1 MVARFADPGAYQ
13 ADQMNEKADQRTRIS
28 FGRFLQKTRLE
39 KRIRL
44 TDVSQQTRIRT
55 QILLAIEKEEHDK
68 LPAETYVKGL
78 LTAFAK
84 AVGADTNEVLRC
96 YEQDR
101 QAFNE
106 MARFQSGFTKSTPGD
121 WLKLGCVLGLLLML
135 AALSIYLMTFVGV
148 KMDPGAVSQGE
159 LAGGASRWASS
170 IKGSDE
176 AEEAL
181 SNGKNSHAE
190 IPKKAGNQTAVK
202 GALKPQSDEL
212 DTTLADDKNNA
223 NRRLNTDGYLL
234 SIHAVKNTWL
244 KVIVDDQEMVKYRLK
259 MGDRLDLTAVLRF
272 NILIGNAEG
281 VQLTLND
288 RPFPVSGKSG
298 QIVNIEIP

>member
-1 MVARFADPGAYQ
+1 MAARFADPGAYQ

-28 FGRFLQKTRLE
+28 FGRFLQKTRLG

-44 TDVSQQTRIRT
+44 TDVSQKTRISI

-68 LPAETYVKGL
+68 LPAATYDKGL

-106 MARFQSGFTKSTPGD
+106 MARFQSGVKKSGAGE

-135 AALSIYLMTFVGV
+135 AALSIYLMTFVGG
-148 KMDPGAVSQGE
+148 KMDPGTISQGE
-159 LAGGASRWASS
+159 LSGEASRRTGS

-176 AEEAL
+176 SEEAL
-181 SNGKNSHAE
+181 SNGQNSHAE
-190 IPKKAGNQTAVK
+190 IPKKAGNQTTVQ
-202 GALKPQSDEL
+202 GALKPKPDEM
-212 DTTLADDKNNA
+212 DAALADDKNNA

-244 KVIVDDQEMVKYRLK
+244 KVIADEQEMVKYH
-259 MGDRLDLTAVLRF
+259 
-272 NILIGNAEG
+272 
-281 VQLTLND
+281 
-288 RPFPVSGKSG
+288 
-298 QIVNIEIP
+298 

>member
-55 QILLAIEKEEHDK
+55 QILLAIEKEEHDN

-135 AALSIYLMTFVGV
+135 AAFSIYLMTFVGV

-159 LAGGASRWASS
+159 LAGG
-170 IKGSDE
+170 ITLG
-176 AEEAL
+176 
-181 SNGKNSHAE
+181 
-190 IPKKAGNQTAVK
+190 AV
-202 GALKPQSDEL
+202 
-212 DTTLADDKNNA
+212 
-223 NRRLNTDGYLL
+223 
-234 SIHAVKNTWL
+234 V
-244 KVIVDDQEMVKYRLK
+244 
-259 MGDRLDLTAVLRF
+259 
-272 NILIGNAEG
+272 
-281 VQLTLND
+281 
-288 RPFPVSGKSG
+288 
-298 QIVNIEIP
+298 

>member
-1 MVARFADPGAYQ
+1 
-13 ADQMNEKADQRTRIS
+13 MNEKADQRTRIS

-44 TDVSQQTRIRT
+44 TDVSQKTRIRT

-84 AVGADTNEVLRC
+84 AVGADTNEVLRH

-106 MARFQSGFTKSTPGD
+106 MARFQSGLKKSGAGD

-135 AALSIYLMTFVGV
+135 AALSIYLMTFVGG
-148 KMDPGAVSQGE
+148 KMGPGAVSQGE
-159 LAGGASRWASS
+159 LSGEALRRTGSS
-170 IKGSDE
+170 IKGSDKSG
-176 AEEAL
+176 EAL
-181 SNGKNSHAE
+181 SNGQDSHAE
-190 IPKKAGNQTAVK
+190 IPKKAGNQTTVQ
-202 GALKPQSDEL
+202 GALKPKPDEKN
-212 DTTLADDKNNA
+212 TTLADDKNNA
-223 NRRLNTDGYLL
+223 THRLNTDGYLL

-244 KVIVDDQEMVKYRLK
+244 KVIADDQEVVKYRLK
-259 MGDRLDLTAVLRF
+259 MGDRLDLTAVSRF

-298 QIVNIEIP
+298 QIINIEIP